1 MSNIRIAPPW
11 QRPAPDLVAA
21 FAEESVANLGDAT
34 GRLNIVDAGIT
45 PLWPGARILG
55 TALPVMTVAGDNLAV
70 NEALDLIQPGD
81 VIVVNAAG
89 YSGRAIMGDNLAQRF
104 DVFGAT
110 GAIIDGCAR
119 DADIIASL
127 RFPVFSRGRTP
138 AGPWKNGPGTIG
150 EPIALG
156 GVVVQPGDIVVGDA
170 DGIIVIP
177 PARADEA
184 LRAVA
189 EVRALEISK
198 DAEAAQ
204 LRADNSGA
212 RS

>member
-55 TALPVMTVAGDNLAV
+55 TALPVMTVA
-70 NEALDLIQPGD
+70 
-81 VIVVNAAG
+81 
-89 YSGRAIMGDNLAQRF
+89 GDNLAQRF

>member
-1 MSNIRIAPPW
+1 
-11 QRPAPDLVAA
+11 
-21 FAEESVANLGDAT
+21 
-34 GRLNIVDAGIT
+34 
-45 PLWPGARILG
+45 
-55 TALPVMTVAGDNLAV
+55 
-70 NEALDLIQPGD
+70 
-81 VIVVNAAG
+81 
-89 YSGRAIMGDNLAQRF
+89 MGDNLAQRF